1 MTNLS
6 KINKKKL
13 HLSSTSYLLPQINE
27 WNNEKKFQL
36 NFMEFNQFK
45 INEGKTFSIII
56 IFLEDIIDEYIIT
69 KKQFDINKQN

>member
-27 WNNEKKFQL
+27 WNNLKKNFNLILWNLINLKLMRKKLFQKL
-36 NFMEFNQFK
+36 
-45 INEGKTFSIII
+45 
-56 IFLEDIIDEYIIT
+56 L
-69 KKQFDINKQN
+69 

>member
-27 WNNEKKFQL
+27 WNNLKKKFQL

-45 INEGKTFSIII
+45 INEEKTFQK
-56 IFLEDIIDEYIIT
+56 LL
-69 KKQFDINKQN
+69 